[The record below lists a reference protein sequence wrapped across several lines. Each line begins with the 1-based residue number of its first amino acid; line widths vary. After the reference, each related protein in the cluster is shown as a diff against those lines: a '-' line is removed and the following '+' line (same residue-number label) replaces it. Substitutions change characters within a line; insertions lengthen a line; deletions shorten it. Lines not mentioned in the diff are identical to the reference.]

1 MDILSTLGVNI
12 KAIII
17 QGVGFLILL
26 FVLKKFL
33 FGKISA
39 MIKERS
45 DGIKNAYT
53 KIDDDRVIAERL
65 KAEYQKRISDIE
77 AEVAMKIQEAV
88 SEGKKL
94 SEEIFKR
101 TQEEVEHMKVRAQ
114 ESIDRERNKAIA
126 EIRSQVITLS
136 IMASS
141 RIIQQTISH
150 QSAEKLV
157 DDFIEEIGVLSVR

>member
-1 MDILSTLGVNI
+1 MDILNTLGVDI

-17 QGVGFLILL
+17 QAIGFLILL
-26 FVLKKFL
+26 FVLKKYL

-45 DGIKNAYT
+45 DGIKSAYT
-53 KIDDDRVIAERL
+53 KIDDDRVTAERL
-65 KAEYQKRISDIE
+65 KAEYLKKISDVE
-77 AEVAMKIQEAV
+77 AEVARRIQEAV
-88 SEGKKL
+88 SEGRKL

-101 TQEEVEHMKVRAQ
+101 AGEEVERMKVQAQ

-157 DDFIEEIGVLSVR
+157 DEFIEEIGVLCVR

>member
-1 MDILSTLGVNI
+1 MDILNTLGVDI

-17 QGVGFLILL
+17 QAIGFLILL
-26 FVLKKFL
+26 FVLKKYL

-45 DGIKNAYT
+45 DGIKSAYT
-53 KIDDDRVIAERL
+53 KIDDDRVTAERL
-65 KAEYQKRISDIE
+65 KAEYLKKISDVE
-77 AEVAMKIQEAV
+77 AEVARRIQEAV

-101 TQEEVEHMKVRAQ
+101 AGEEVERMKVQAQ

-157 DDFIEEIGVLSVR
+157 DEFIEEIGVLCVR

>member
-65 KAEYQKRISDIE
+65 KVEYQKKISDAE
-77 AEVAMKIQEAV
+77 AMVATKIQEAV

-101 TQEEVEHMKVRAQ
+101 AQEEVEHMKVRAQ

-126 EIRSQVITLS
+126 EIRSQVVNLS

>member
-1 MDILSTLGVNI
+1 LDILSTLGVNI

-65 KAEYQKRISDIE
+65 KVEYQKKISDAE
-77 AEVAMKIQEAV
+77 AMVATKIQEAV

-101 TQEEVEHMKVRAQ
+101 AQEEVEHMKVRAQ

-126 EIRSQVITLS
+126 EIRSQVVNLS